1 MRSRGRARV
10 DYAAVSRLLEY
21 LPMFKH
27 PSLATLAFVLGS
39 AALTA
44 SISSHA
50 SSTAASSASE
60 GVSASVGSVS
70 TSFEK
75 SSDASSK
82 KDKTAAG
89 DYKVTEVAEVA
100 ERPGTVRLK
109 LQAVAQA
116 DDSFYLYVPAQVA
129 AQHPVAAGAVIAAR
143 PRPYGVEFA
152 RAETGRAFFLVMHDD
167 WYRELQSNAVTL

>member
-1 MRSRGRARV
+1 MKST
-10 DYAAVSRLLEY
+10 RL
-21 LPMFKH
+21 
-27 PSLATLAFVLGS
+27 ATTLAFVLGS
-39 AALTA
+39 AALPVF
-44 SISSHA
+44 A

-100 ERPGTVRLK
+100 ERPGTVRLT
-109 LQAVAQA
+109 LAPVAADAQA
-116 DDSFYLYVPAQVA
+116 DDSFVLYVPAQVVA
-129 AQHPVAAGAVIAAR
+129 RDPVAPGQVITAK
-143 PRPYGVEFA
+143 PRVYGVEFA
-152 RAETGRAFFLVMHDD
+152 HADTGRAFFLVMHDA
-167 WYRELQSNAVTL
+167 WHRELQTHAVTL

>member
-1 MRSRGRARV
+1 MK
-10 DYAAVSRLLEY
+10 
-21 LPMFKH
+21 PTH
-27 PSLATLAFVLGS
+27 LATLAVILGS
-39 AALTA
+39 AALP
-44 SISSHA
+44 SFA

-75 SSDASSK
+75 SSDGSSK
-82 KDKTAAG
+82 KEKTAAG

-100 ERPGTVRLK
+100 ERPGTLRLT
-109 LQAVAQA
+109 LAPVAADAAGTKA
-116 DDSFYLYVPAQVA
+116 DDSFALYVPAQVVA
-129 AQHPVAAGAVIAAR
+129 RDPVAAGQVITAK

-152 RAETGRAFFLVMHDD
+152 KADTGRAFFLVLQDE

>member
-1 MRSRGRARV
+1 MKPTR
-10 DYAAVSRLLEY
+10 
-21 LPMFKH
+21 
-27 PSLATLAFVLGS
+27 LATTLALVLGS

-44 SISSHA
+44 SFSVSA

-89 DYKVTEVAEVA
+89 DYKVTEVAELA
-100 ERPGTVRLK
+100 ERPGTLRLT
-109 LQAVAQA
+109 LQPLAADAKA
-116 DDSFYLYVPAQVA
+116 DDSFALYVPAQVIA
-129 AQHPVAAGAVIAAR
+129 RDPVAAGQVITAK

-152 RAETGRAFFLVMHDD
+152 KADTGRAFFLVMHDA
-167 WYRELQSNAVTL
+167 WHRELQSNAVSL